1 MGNVRNDAKL
11 YEKGIL
17 TESDDFSVRGLENKT
32 RMGARNRRA
41 NRMNAY
47 AAVFF
52 EIECQEQDYYSDDE
66 AIAYA
71 YREYSEPCQSD
82 AEEMGRRDADL
93 CRDDDHNMNCDN
105 EKMVVDD
112 DGKDWAEYFRAQ
124 PLNIRA
130 GLYEQATAPSVI
142 VS

>member
-1 MGNVRNDAKL
+1 MG
-11 YEKGIL
+11 
-17 TESDDFSVRGLENKT
+17 GLENKT

-71 YREYSEPCQSD
+71 YREYSGPCQSA

-93 CRDDDHNMNCDN
+93 CRDNDCNNCDSD
-105 EKMVVDD
+105 KMDLVDD
-112 DGKDWAEYFRAQ
+112 DGKNWAEYFRAH

-130 GLYEQATAPSVI
+130 GLYEQA
-142 VS
+142 

>member
-1 MGNVRNDAKL
+1 MKRNVRNDAKL

-32 RMGARNRRA
+32 RMGARHRRA

-71 YREYSEPCQSD
+71 YREYSAPCQSD
-82 AEEMGRRDADL
+82 AEEVGRRDADL
-93 CRDDDHNMNCDN
+93 CRDVHNINCDSD
-105 EKMVVDD
+105 KMAIDD
-112 DGKDWAEYFRAQ
+112 DGKDWGEYYR
-124 PLNIRA
+124 
-130 GLYEQATAPSVI
+130 
-142 VS
+142 

>member
-1 MGNVRNDAKL
+1 MG
-11 YEKGIL
+11 
-17 TESDDFSVRGLENKT
+17 

-71 YREYSEPCQSD
+71 YREYSGPCQSD
-82 AEEMGRRDADL
+82 AEEIGRRDADL
-93 CRDDDHNMNCDN
+93 CRDDGHNNCGSD
-105 EKMVVDD
+105 KMVVDD
-112 DGKDWAEYFRAQ
+112 DGKDWAEYFRAL
-124 PLNIRA
+124 PSNVRA
-130 GLYEQATAPSVI
+130 GLYEQAAAPSVI
-142 VS
+142 VSSAA